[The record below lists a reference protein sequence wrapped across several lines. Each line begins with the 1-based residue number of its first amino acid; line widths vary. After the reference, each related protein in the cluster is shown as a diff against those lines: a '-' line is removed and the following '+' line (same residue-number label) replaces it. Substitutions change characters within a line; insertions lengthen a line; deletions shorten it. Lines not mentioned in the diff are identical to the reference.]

1 MRRIGMATI
10 GQAPRDDLVPFMLQI
25 FSRPVEALQKGALDG
40 LDRGQIG
47 ALAPDPGEVGIVARL
62 LDGSSTLL
70 SHSKILPRMQVVVD
84 SLFEQGSE
92 FVVVLCGA
100 DWSDLKAPRLV
111 VNPGRLFPSIVGA
124 LARGRRLG
132 IIKPSASQVEREKER
147 YAQMGIEAVVTSAS
161 PYLGEERL
169 SAAQDA
175 AAYLKAGGVDLV
187 WMSCVGMDEPMRGIV
202 REIVDRPIILAR
214 SILSRVVDELLSGN

>member
-10 GQAPRDDLVPFMLQI
+10 GQAPRDDLVPFMLQM

-40 LDRGQIG
+40 LDRGQIES
-47 ALAPDPGEVGIVARL
+47 LAPDPGEVGIVSRL

-70 SHSKILPRMQVVVD
+70 SHSKILPRMQIVVD

-100 DWSDLKAPRLV
+100 DWSDLKSSRLV
-111 VNPGRLFPSIVGA
+111 VNPGKLFPSIVGTVA
-124 LARGRRLG
+124 HGRRLG
-132 IIKPSASQVEREKER
+132 VIKPSAGQVEREKER
-147 YAQMGIEAVVTSAS
+147 YAQMDIEAVVTSAS
-161 PYLGEERL
+161 PYLGEARL

-187 WMSCVGMDEPMRGIV
+187 WMSCVGMDEPMRVIV

-214 SILSRVVDELLSGN
+214 SILSRVIDELLSGD